1 MSALPRKN
9 DAYARIATHG
19 FALNLITIPQ
29 KKAPVH
35 PTEALRLF

>member
-9 DAYARIATHG
+9 DAYARIVTHG

-29 KKAPVH
+29 KKDPVN